1 MMFLFA
7 ELTKEIIFVCTIF
20 LFIYAVTDLCTDF
33 DICPDLRYECSHKI
47 CLHYQPPSGLQI
59 LAYFFN
65 QGSIFFL

>member
-47 CLHYQPPSGLQI
+47 CLHYAINLRFKNKVTI
-59 LAYFFN
+59 EFTLA
-65 QGSIFFL
+65 I